1 MKTYADYAFF
11 IEQYG
16 GAMDEESFRKAII
29 GASQY
34 IRYITMNRSDNT
46 DAEEI
51 KYAACAVADVYYS
64 TIIAEENGNSKALG
78 KKSETIDG
86 YSVTYVTDRADGE
99 TAEIFFKKK
108 AYEAVKQWLGP
119 IGLLYKGARHRC

>member
-64 TIIAEENGNSKALG
+64 TIIAEQSGKGSG
-78 KKSETIDG
+78 KKSENIDG
-86 YSVTYVTDRADGE
+86 YSVTYITDRTDGE
-99 TAEIFFKKK
+99 TVESVFKKK
-108 AYEAVKQWLGP
+108 AYETVKPWLGP
-119 IGLLYKGARHRC
+119 LGLLYKGVRHKC

>member
-64 TIIAEENGNSKALG
+64 TIIAEQSGKGSG
-78 KKSETIDG
+78 KKSENIDG
-86 YSVTYVTDRADGE
+86 YSVTYITDRADGE
-99 TAEIFFKKK
+99 TVESVFKKK
-108 AYEAVKQWLGP
+108 AYETVKPWLVP
-119 IGLLYKGARHRC
+119 LRLLYKGVRHKC

>member
-1 MKTYADYAFF
+1 MKAYADYAFF

-46 DAEEI
+46 DAKEI

-64 TIIAEENGNSKALG
+64 TIIAEPGGKGSG
-78 KKSETIDG
+78 KKSENIDG
-86 YSVTYVTDRADGE
+86 YSVTYITDRADGE
-99 TAEIFFKKK
+99 TVESVFKKK
-108 AYEAVKQWLGP
+108 AYETVKPWLGP
-119 IGLLYKGARHRC
+119 LGLLYKGVRHKC

>member
-16 GAMDEESFRKAII
+16 GAMDEESFKKAII

-64 TIIAEENGNSKALG
+64 TIIAEQSGKGSG
-78 KKSETIDG
+78 KKSENIDG
-86 YSVTYVTDRADGE
+86 YSVTYITDRTDGE
-99 TAEIFFKKK
+99 TVESVFKKK
-108 AYEAVKQWLGP
+108 AYETVKPWLGP
-119 IGLLYKGARHRC
+119 LGLLYKGVRHKC

>member
-16 GAMDEESFRKAII
+16 GAMDEESFKKAII

-64 TIIAEENGNSKALG
+64 TIIAEQSGKGSG
-78 KKSETIDG
+78 KKSENIDG
-86 YSVTYVTDRADGE
+86 YSATYITDRTDGE
-99 TAEIFFKKK
+99 TVESVFKKK
-108 AYEAVKQWLGP
+108 AYETVKPWLGP
-119 IGLLYKGARHRC
+119 LGLLYKGVRHKC

>member
-16 GAMDEESFRKAII
+16 GEMDEESFRKAII

-64 TIIAEENGNSKALG
+64 TIIAEQSGKGSG
-78 KKSETIDG
+78 KKSENIDG
-86 YSVTYVTDRADGE
+86 YSVTYITDRADGE
-99 TAEIFFKKK
+99 TVESVFKKK
-108 AYEAVKQWLGP
+108 AYETVKPWLGP
-119 IGLLYKGARHRC
+119 LGLLYKGVRHKC

>member
-16 GAMDEESFRKAII
+16 GTMDEESFKKAII

-64 TIIAEENGNSKALG
+64 TIIAEQSGKGSG
-78 KKSETIDG
+78 KKSENIDG
-86 YSVTYVTDRADGE
+86 YSVTYITDRADGE
-99 TAEIFFKKK
+99 TVESVFKKK
-108 AYEAVKQWLGP
+108 AHETVKQWLGP
-119 IGLLYKGARHRC
+119 IGLLYKGVRRKC

>member
-16 GAMDEESFRKAII
+16 GAMDEESFKKAII

-64 TIIAEENGNSKALG
+64 TIIAEQSGKGSG
-78 KKSETIDG
+78 KKSENVDG
-86 YSVTYVTDRADGE
+86 YSVTYITDRTDGE
-99 TAEIFFKKK
+99 TVESVFKKK
-108 AYEAVKQWLGP
+108 AYETVKPWLGP
-119 IGLLYKGARHRC
+119 LGLLYKGVRHKC